1 MENNSDNLKKLK
13 QLFIPYGL
21 QSQQTLL
28 KPLIKNQKGG
38 SPQFIFKFNNKII
51 KNNNMDIT
59 LQQPKINQNNDFDE
73 IPLIEEPSV
82 LNSFMIRI

>member
-1 MENNSDNLKKLK
+1 M
-13 QLFIPYGL
+13 FIPYGL
-21 QSQQTLL
+21 QSQHTLL
-28 KPLIKNQKGG
+28 KPLINNQKGG

-51 KNNNMDIT
+51 KNNNMDIN
-59 LQQPKINQNNDFDE
+59 LQQPKINQNDFDE

>member
-1 MENNSDNLKKLK
+1 MENNSENLTKLK

-21 QSQQTLL
+21 QTQQTILNTL
-28 KPLIKNQKGG
+28 KNQKGG

-51 KNNNMDIT
+51 KNNNMDIN
-59 LQQPKINQNNDFDE
+59 LEQPTINQNNDFDE